1 MDCMEAVAWVV
12 SVCEGQL
19 RRSQVK
25 TLSILVAA
33 TLEAM
38 RLSLAAIGRSLA
50 AQRDGSAKH
59 SIKQAWRFITNPR
72 IEPATLMPQVMSRL
86 CRRVIKH
93 HRKHP
98 SRRPLLISLDWTKV
112 RSFHTLMAAIVV
124 KGRALPL
131 CWQSYG
137 DRVQG
142 KSQNVLENAMLLM
155 LRAALP
161 EVRFVLLADRGFRRA
176 SLVQLCQQHQIDY
189 LIRICD
195 DVIVKTARWS
205 GNLKHYPIQRGQSH
219 CFAQTQYRADGAVT
233 TNLIVRWKR
242 GPAAKS
248 DQPPEPWYLMTSLP
262 VKGGRRRA
270 AELTDLYALRFD
282 IEELFRDTKN
292 EHLGWCLAKT
302 RVTKADRLDR
312 LILIAALAYVLLT
325 AAGLWCRANR
335 PARLWASNN
344 RPNDLS
350 AWAIGRVMWPRIDLS
365 LLRFIEELIH
375 AAKQGGG
382 KWG

>member
-1 MDCMEAVAWVV
+1 MDCKDAVAWVV
-12 SVCEGQL
+12 SVCENHL
-19 RRSQVK
+19 RKSQVK

-33 TLEAM
+33 TLTAM

-50 AQRDGSAKH
+50 AQRDSSAKH
-59 SIKQAWRFITNPR
+59 CIKQAWRFITNTR
-72 IEPATLMPQVMSRL
+72 VEPTLVMPQVMSRL
-86 CRRVIKH
+86 FRRVIKH
-93 HRKHP
+93 HRKHS

-142 KSQNVLENAMLLM
+142 RSQNALENTMLLN
-155 LRAALP
+155 LRALLP
-161 EVRFVLLADRGFRRA
+161 DVKFVLLADRGFRRA
-176 SLVQLCQQHQIDY
+176 SLVELCQQLKIEY

-195 DVIVKTARWS
+195 DVIVKTSRWS
-205 GNLKHYPIQRGQSH
+205 GNLKHYPIRKGDSH
-219 CFAQTQYRADGAVT
+219 GFANVQYRADGAVT

-242 GPAAKS
+242 GLPIKS
-248 DQPPEPWYLMTSLP
+248 DGPWYLMTSLSI
-262 VKGGRRRA
+262 KGGRRRVH
-270 AELTDLYALRFD
+270 ELTDLYALRFD

-292 EHLGWCLAKT
+292 EHLGWCLGKT

-312 LILIAALAYVLLT
+312 LILITALAYVLLM

-335 PARLWASNN
+335 PGRLWSSNN
-344 RPNDLS
+344 RENELS
-350 AWAIGRVMWPRIDLS
+350 AWAIGREMWRRIMVPLAA
-365 LLRFIEELIH
+365 FIAVLIE
-375 AAKQGGG
+375 AVKQVGG